1 MKTVIRLRDDQGNII
16 GTIREEKQL
25 EPIEVL
31 RNFCIALLILGLVL
45 LRLM

>member
-16 GTIREEKQL
+16 GTIREERQL

-31 RNFCIALLILGLVL
+31 RNFCVAWLILGLVL
-45 LRLM
+45 LRLI

>member
-1 MKTVIRLRDDQGNII
+1 MKTVIRLRDDRGNII

-31 RNFCIALLILGLVL
+31 RNFCIALFILGLVL
-45 LRLM
+45 LQLM